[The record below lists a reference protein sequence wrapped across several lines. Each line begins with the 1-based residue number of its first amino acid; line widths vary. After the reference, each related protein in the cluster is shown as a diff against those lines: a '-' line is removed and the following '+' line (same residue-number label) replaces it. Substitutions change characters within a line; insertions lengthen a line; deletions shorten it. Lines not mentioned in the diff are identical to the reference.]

1 MANTRA
7 PESRSERT
15 SVINL
20 FVHMGLSYKRLSN
33 QLAKQ
38 MHDHMKELVEEI
50 KNFDAKSEDGM
61 TLLCKASA
69 SGHTEIVRLLLE
81 HKATVDLP
89 STFKSWTA
97 DTTPLMLA
105 AQKGHDS
112 IVRVLVEKKAD
123 VDKKNAEG
131 CTALILAAKNG
142 RDSTVEL
149 LLRRSA
155 NSNLIDAKG
164 KTALYYAM
172 QKCSKATVELLKKAQ
187 DCFAILQEINNGF
200 RTTTP
205 PAPIRYLQS
214 PENNAKKNAVF
225 PPRHSKI
232 PNDTK
237 RYSLFVAQ
245 EKKKDKLSSPNTA
258 TVSSP
263 NFKYAT

>member
-112 IVRVLVEKKAD
+112 IVRVLVEKKA
-123 VDKKNAEG
+123 
-131 CTALILAAKNG
+131 
-142 RDSTVEL
+142 
-149 LLRRSA
+149 